1 MLCAAA
7 TSPPKKQT
15 STAPE
20 EQKCEVRIRNPL
32 GLDSTRFNPNW
43 NVAPTHQVPALRRAD
58 PEWDA
63 GGAGGGTDRGTE
75 LVALRWGLIPSWA
88 KGVPP
93 KFGTIMATCERL
105 ATAPTWRGP
114 WRGRGGRGDKNGGVG
129 QRCILPAL
137 GFYEWQAITDAAGRP
152 GKQPWYI
159 RVGDQP
165 VFGMAGLWDAST
177 RADGSVVE
185 SCAVITVP
193 ANAVMNVIDGTS
205 VANGGTNDGRMP
217 AILTVEAQEA
227 WLHGSADEAFACLKP
242 YSDELT
248 IAWPVS
254 TRVNSVKNN
263 DERLVEEATVA

>member
-32 GLDSTRFNPNW
+32 GLDSTRFNPRFNPNW

-58 PEWDA
+58 PESDA
-63 GGAGGGTDRGTE
+63 GGA
-75 LVALRWGLIPSWA
+75 
-88 KGVPP
+88 
-93 KFGTIMATCERL
+93 
-105 ATAPTWRGP
+105 
-114 WRGRGGRGDKNGGVG
+114 
-129 QRCILPAL
+129 
-137 GFYEWQAITDAAGRP
+137 
-152 GKQPWYI
+152 
-159 RVGDQP
+159 
-165 VFGMAGLWDAST
+165 
-177 RADGSVVE
+177 VVE

-205 VANGGTNDGRMP
+205 VANGGANDGRMP

-227 WLHGSADEAFACLKP
+227 WLHGSADEAFACLTP

-248 IAWPVS
+248 IAHKVS
-254 TRVNSVKNN
+254 SRVNSVKNN
-263 DERLVEEATVA
+263 DEGLAQAMA

>member
-1 MLCAAA
+1 MCGRYV
-7 TSPPKKQT
+7 S
-15 STAPE
+15 PE
-20 EQKCEVRIRNPL
+20 EADIERTWNKVRIRNPL

-58 PEWDA
+58 PESDA
-63 GGAGGGTDRGTE
+63 SGAGGGTERGTE

-114 WRGRGGRGDKNGGVG
+114 WRGGKKGA

-193 ANAVMNVIDGTS
+193 ANAVMNVIDST
-205 VANGGTNDGRMP
+205 VGTNDGRMP

-227 WLHGSADEAFACLKP
+227 WLHGSAEEAFACLKP

-248 IAWPVS
+248 IAHKVS
-254 TRVNSVKNN
+254 SRVNSPKNN
-263 DERLVEEATVA
+263 DAGLVEEVKEG